1 MSELR
6 AAGCVFAEE
15 EAAILLEAV
24 GAGAGVGADGNVVI
38 ETEASVPAMLDVM
51 LARRVAGEPLE
62 QIVGWVEFAGLR
74 LTVAPGVFVPRQRT
88 TLLAEHTIRVLREAE
103 GAAVLVEAFCGV
115 GPVASTVARVLPGTT
130 IHLGDRDQSALD
142 CARANVGTGA
152 GIHLL
157 DCLSGLP
164 PELAGRVAVICA
176 VPPYVPESA
185 RQFLPREATDHESP
199 NALFGGAD
207 GLDLVRGLM
216 MESRDWLRPGG
227 TVLIE
232 VGHGQT
238 DTAARYARELG
249 YTAYSHLGE
258 DEQTVVLELRR

>member
-15 EAAILLEAV
+15 EAAILLVA
-24 GAGAGVGADGNVVI
+24 ATSAPATLDG
-38 ETEASVPAMLDVM
+38 M

-62 QIVGWVEFAGLR
+62 QIVGWVEFAGHR
-74 LTVAPGVFVPRQRT
+74 LTVVPGVFVPRQRT
-88 TLLAEHTIRVLREAE
+88 TLLAEHTTRVLRMAE
-103 GAAVLVEAFCGV
+103 DAAVLVEAFCGI

-130 IHLGDRDQSALD
+130 IHLGDRDQRALD

-164 PELAGRVAVICA
+164 SELAGRVAVICA

-185 RQFLPREATDHESP
+185 REFLPREATDHESP

-207 GLDLVRGLM
+207 GLDLVRRLIA
-216 MESRDWLRPGG
+216 ESLDWLRPDG

-238 DTAARYARELG
+238 ETAAAYARELG
-249 YTAYSHLGE
+249 YTTHSHLGE
-258 DEQTVVLELRR
+258 DEQTAVLELRR